1 MYDLCLHFTWRYSD
15 LQTSE
20 ASKKKKKQTTH
31 TTTLSEIPP
40 QTKQNITKQ
49 NKKEKNEMTLKLQQI
64 VCDER
69 IKLHNN
75 SIVSGKKKKKKIAKI
90 LFLTLK
96 TKYNTNKATIDVFLK
111 NLTNTLNSVLTK
123 ISA

>member
-1 MYDLCLHFTWRYSD
+1 M
-15 LQTSE
+15 
-20 ASKKKKKQTTH
+20 
-31 TTTLSEIPP
+31 LSEIPH

-75 SIVSGKKKKKKIAKI
+75 SIVSGKKKKKKKIAKI

-96 TKYNTNKATIDVFLK
+96 TKYNTNKAIIDVFLK

-123 ISA
+123 ISAGNSM

>member
-1 MYDLCLHFTWRYSD
+1 MYGLCLHFTWRYSD

-20 ASKKKKKQTTH
+20 ASKKKTH
-31 TTTLSEIPP
+31 TTMLSEIPH

-75 SIVSGKKKKKKIAKI
+75 SIVSGK
-90 LFLTLK
+90 
-96 TKYNTNKATIDVFLK
+96 
-111 NLTNTLNSVLTK
+111 
-123 ISA
+123 

>member
-75 SIVSGKKKKKKIAKI
+75 SIVSGKKKKEDSKDT
-90 LFLTLK
+90 FLDSE
-96 TKYNTNKATIDVFLK
+96 N
-111 NLTNTLNSVLTK
+111 
-123 ISA
+123 

>member
-1 MYDLCLHFTWRYSD
+1 ML
-15 LQTSE
+15 LQTELESVLE
-20 ASKKKKKQTTH
+20 KLLCMTCAYTLHGGIQIYKPVKQVKKKKQTTH

-69 IKLHNN
+69 INYTIIPLFLE
-75 SIVSGKKKKKKIAKI
+75 KKKKEDSKDT
-90 LFLTLK
+90 FLDSE
-96 TKYNTNKATIDVFLK
+96 N
-111 NLTNTLNSVLTK
+111 
-123 ISA
+123 